1 VYSFLAEFIGNLGL
15 AMSISDNIGSIL
27 QQIASLSADE
37 LAELRLRIDELPA
50 SRSDAAADD
59 LQDYSKDQAAFKWIN
74 EHGWEY
80 PGQWLALDG
89 AKLLAHGTGLPG
101 VAAAARAQNVQFP
114 LLHLV
119 EPPRDHP

>member
-1 VYSFLAEFIGNLGL
+1 
-15 AMSISDNIGSIL
+15 MSISENIGAIL

-37 LAELRLRIDELPA
+37 LAELRSRIDDLSSA
-50 SRSDAAADD
+50 KSNAAADD

-74 EHGWEY
+74 EHGREY

-89 AKLLAHGTGLPG
+89 DTLLAHGLDLSQ
-101 VAAAARAQNVQFP
+101 VATAARAQNVQFP

-119 EPPRDHP
+119 EPPRDHPYIRS